1 VPEVRVLVVDD
12 DEAGRYLLESLFT
25 AHGYEVV
32 SAVDGIDALD
42 KARQAV
48 PDLIVTDVL
57 MPRMDGYKFC
67 VRLKNDPDLQSVPV
81 LVYTASFGDPA
92 DQRFALSLG
101 VNSFLLK
108 PQDPDTLVAEVA
120 RLLAMETPGPSG
132 PSADEPR
139 MLKEYGER
147 ISHKLYQK
155 LLEIEQKNADLNQAM
170 LRLNAEV
177 DAKSKLVAELS
188 SAVASEREA
197 EDALLV
203 SQERY
208 AAAVRGASD
217 GIWDWDL
224 TEGAFFASPRFH
236 DLLGLAVGEPILTA
250 EDWYAAVEPEDVD
263 RLRFE
268 IDLHLRDLTPH
279 FESEYRVAGSDGSVR
294 WMLSRGQ
301 ALRRDDGTPYRMAG
315 SLTDITD
322 RKRSEEQLLHSALY
336 DGLTGLPN
344 RTLFM
349 DRMQFLETR
358 RLRHSEYQY
367 AVLFIDLDRFKNVN
381 ESLGHAAGDALLV
394 EAARR
399 LAGCLR
405 TGDTA
410 ARFSGDEFVLLLDD
424 VREPQEADRLAALI
438 QSSIAE
444 PFQVGEHELYTT
456 ASIGIAMTSEL
467 IQDPE
472 ELMRDAETA
481 MYRAKEAGR
490 ARSEVFDV
498 VMHARAVSALRTEA
512 ELRRAIERDE
522 LEPFYQP
529 VVSLASGTIVSCEA
543 LVRWNHPERGL
554 LSPYEFVPVAEESG
568 LVVPMGLVVMRAACE
583 RNVSWQRQGR
593 PPIKMSVNL
602 SARQFE
608 GPDLLDSIKAVLE
621 ETGMAPEYLL
631 LEVTESVVMADPAR
645 AAGTLDAL
653 HALGVSLAVDDFGTG
668 YSSLAYLKKFAFHM
682 LKIDRSFVMDIPRD
696 LDDMAIVEAVI
707 SLAHSLKLQVTAEG
721 VETVEQLEFLRALG
735 CDNMQGYLVSRPVPA
750 AEFEDLLERGRL
762 LPG

>member
-1 VPEVRVLVVDD
+1 MRVLVVDD
-12 DEAGRYLLESLFT
+12 DEAGRYLLEALFT
-25 AHGYEVV
+25 ANGYDVV
-32 SAVDGIDALD
+32 SAFDGIDALE
-42 KARQAV
+42 KARQAI
-48 PDLIVTDVL
+48 PDLIITDVL
-57 MPRMDGYKFC
+57 MPRMDGYKLC
-67 VRLKNDPDLQSVPV
+67 VRLKNDPDLRTVPV

-101 VNSFLLK
+101 VNAFVLK
-108 PQDPDTLVAEVA
+108 PQDPDVLVAEVE
-120 RLLAMETPGPSG
+120 RLLASEAPGAAG
-132 PSADEPR
+132 PADDEPR

-147 ISHKLYQK
+147 ISHKLYEK
-155 LLEIEQKNADLNQAM
+155 LLEIEQKNSDLNQAM

-177 DAKSKLVAELS
+177 DAKSKLVSELS
-188 SAVASEREA
+188 RAVAKEQAAQE
-197 EDALLV
+197 ALLV

-208 AAAVRGASD
+208 AAAVRGATD
-217 GIWDWDL
+217 GIWDWDIAGGTL
-224 TEGAFFASPRFH
+224 FASPRFH
-236 DLLGLAVGEPILTA
+236 DLLGLGGGETIATV
-250 EDWYAAVEPEDVD
+250 EDWFARVSPEDVD

-268 IDLHLRDLTPH
+268 IDLHLHDLTPH
-279 FESEYRVAGSDGSVR
+279 FESEYRIAEPDGSVR

-301 ALRRDDGTPYRMAG
+301 ALRHDDGAPYRMAG

-322 RKRSEEQLLHSALY
+322 RKRAEEQLLHNALY

-349 DRMQFLETR
+349 DRMSFLETR
-358 RLRHSEYQY
+358 RLRHSDYQY

-399 LAGCLR
+399 LVGCLR

-424 VREPQEADRLAALI
+424 VREPQEVDRLAALI
-438 QSSIAE
+438 QSRVSE
-444 PFQVGEHELYTT
+444 PFQIGAHELYTT

-467 IQDPE
+467 IQEPE

-481 MYRAKEAGR
+481 MYRAKEGGR
-490 ARSEVFDV
+490 ARSEVFDA
-498 VMHARAVSALRTEA
+498 VMHAKAVSALQTEA
-512 ELRRAIERDE
+512 ELRRAIERGE

-529 VVSLASGTIVSCEA
+529 VVSLATGTIVSCEA

-554 LSPYEFVPVAEESG
+554 LGPYEFVPVAEETG

-583 RNVSWQRQGR
+583 RNVSWQRAGH
-593 PPIKMSVNL
+593 PPIKMSVNI

-608 GPDLLDSIKAVLE
+608 EPDLLGSIKAVLE
-621 ETGMAPEYLL
+621 ETGMAPEHLL

-645 AAGTLDAL
+645 AEVTLTAL

-668 YSSLAYLKKFAFHM
+668 YSSLAYLKKFPFHM
-682 LKIDRSFVMDIPRD
+682 LKIDRSFVMDIPGD
-696 LDDMAIVEAVI
+696 LDDMTIVEAVVGL
-707 SLAHSLKLQVTAEG
+707 SHSLKLVVTAEG
-721 VETVEQLEFLRALG
+721 VATTEQLEFLRGLG
-735 CDNMQGYLVSRPVPA
+735 CDNMQGFLVSRPVPA
-750 AEFEDLLERGRL
+750 AEFEDLLKRGRL
-762 LPG
+762 LPS